1 MEEDM
6 ARSDVLIVGAG
17 PTGLV
22 LALWLTKLGAKPRI
36 VDKTAEPGTTSR
48 ALAVHART
56 LELYRQLD
64 LTGDVIARGYK
75 VPAVRL
81 WVKGEPRARVSF
93 EEIGSRLTPYP
104 FLHIFPQDEHERLLI
119 AKLEELGVTVER
131 RTELVGYRD
140 EGDGVIALLRGPD
153 GREESCEAA
162 YIAGCD
168 GVRSSVRETMVTGF
182 PGGTYRHLFYVAD
195 VEAYG
200 PAIDGELNA
209 DLEEADFLAVFPLA
223 GKRRVRLIGTVRD
236 ERADHA
242 ETLTFDSVSRRI
254 IENLKV
260 DVKTVNWFSTY
271 HVHHRVAQHFRKG
284 RAFLLGDAA
293 HVHSPAGGQGM
304 NTGIG
309 DAINLAWKL
318 KEALAGHAPDALLD
332 SYEQERIAFARR
344 LVQTTDRVFMLATA
358 EGKVAE
364 IIRTRIV
371 PIVFPALARFGFFRE
386 FLFRTV
392 SQVTINYRNCALNE
406 GRAGD
411 VHGGD
416 RLPWVMV
423 EGVDNYD
430 MLNAMVWQ
438 AHVYGGAGGR
448 LRSWCRHQGLA
459 LHEFAWRPQYG
470 EAGFAQDALYLIRPD
485 GYVAFANQSGS
496 ADALQRYFAQ
506 REIRIEPARRLRQ
519 NMHPRD

>member
-1 MEEDM
+1 MG
-6 ARSDVLIVGAG
+6 RSDVLIVGAG

-22 LALWLTKLGAKPRI
+22 LALWLAKLGAKPRI
-36 VDKTAEPGTTSR
+36 IDKSAEPGTTSR

-64 LTGDVIARGYK
+64 LTGLVIARGHK

-81 WVKGEPRARVSF
+81 WVRGEPRARVSF

-119 AKLEELGVTVER
+119 WKLEELGVTVER
-131 RTELVGYRD
+131 RTELLGYRD
-140 EGDGVIALLRGPD
+140 EGNGVIARLRGPD

-168 GVRSSVRETMVTGF
+168 GVRSIVRETMGTGF
-182 PGGTYRHLFYVAD
+182 AGGTYRHLFYVAD
-195 VEAYG
+195 VEASG

-223 GKRRVRLIGTVRD
+223 GQGRVRLIGTVRD
-236 ERADHA
+236 ERADRA
-242 ETLTFDSVSRRI
+242 DTLTFDDVSRRI

-260 DVKTVNWFSTY
+260 KVKTVNWFSTY
-271 HVHHRVAQHFRKG
+271 HVHHRVTQHFRKG
-284 RAFLLGDAA
+284 RAFLCGDAA

-318 KEALAGHAPDALLD
+318 KEALVGHAPDALLD

-344 LVQTTDRVFMLATA
+344 LVHTTDRIFMLATA
-358 EGKVAE
+358 EGKLAE
-364 IIRTRIV
+364 VIRTRVV
-371 PIVFPALARFGFFRE
+371 PVVFPALARFQLFRE
-386 FLFRTV
+386 FMFRTV
-392 SQVTINYRNCALNE
+392 SQVMINYRNCALSE

-411 VHGGD
+411 VRGGD
-416 RLPWVMV
+416 RLPWVRV
-423 EGVDNYD
+423 DGLDNYD
-430 MLNAMVWQ
+430 SLKAMAWQ
-438 AHVYGGAGGR
+438 VHVYGSAGSARCAHGAG
-448 LRSWCRHQGLA
+448 STACRCTSSPGARNTARPA
-459 LHEFAWRPQYG
+459 LHRTRS
-470 EAGFAQDALYLIRPD
+470 I
-485 GYVAFANQSGS
+485 
-496 ADALQRYFAQ
+496 
-506 REIRIEPARRLRQ
+506 
-519 NMHPRD
+519 